1 MTRAGRRFPALIV
14 LACLAWPQVAA
25 ARAGAKWDVPVASP
39 VWSTWTTLLAGRT
52 YTFTATSDLSIG
64 DPGGS
69 ATMHLWDAEAE
80 QEVIHAGPSELEI
93 RVEPDGSVSYYRMH
107 TSLTYTVPSG
117 KSGYYWLMVR
127 ATYSVTPGVADIV
140 VPDEDGG
147 PDRERRFFGVPF
159 GGAIVD
165 LEVGASGA
173 RGAVLGTAFVPGGCT
188 DTVLYLLDGGRLVAL
203 DRDGGVGRASRLV
216 IPNSSLDLTAV
227 VASGS
232 APVTGATTLLLNDA
246 PLAGHDADRDG
257 VGHELEEA
265 IGTCPYRAFEAPPRW
280 DCTMIPDIADTDE
293 DGLREDAEIFGG
305 FETYNAD
312 GTVREPAVEL
322 PAWGASPRHK
332 DVFVET
338 DWCLDGGPVPGQPSP
353 PTCASPTD
361 DRDDTR
367 MTQPGAA
374 GAAAWFEPVAGSRGG
389 PPNPDAVPG
398 VNVHFDTGRDD
409 PLCGTTCGDWGGAQC
424 VSLVP
429 DPAAPGQHICP
440 DWPDLYP
447 SAMASNRRGMFH
459 HAFVPG
465 GQAYTNDVRFGAA
478 RDDGNTTAHEL
489 GHNLSLEH
497 WGDSR
502 GDLVPIRGRINCK
515 PNYQSLMNYA
525 YSFAGFGYSD
535 GALRDPPLDKE
546 AVVESR
552 GMGTTDPLRLARMFQ
567 DFRFSYAPTGDI
579 DWNRDGNY
587 ASGPVAAPFNWM
599 RASCGTF
606 AVGRQRVAAQVDAT
620 PAIVHFGGYY
630 YVFFVKWGRLWYS
643 RASSLP
649 EECDGRLHDATA
661 CAAWLA
667 PGFGGVEVTF
677 EDGSHPGRV
686 TSVAADVMDLEV
698 AGLGRP
704 LEPHLVV
711 TYHGPDTGAEIRWL
725 TLREAPPTGSAER
738 FHPEGVAAVLRF
750 APPGVRPDLE
760 LEEFQGALY
769 LAYPDVAPVCL
780 AKLDPRFGWMSLGE
794 LRDELGLPITILR
807 QTAGVGL
814 AANEARGEMWMA
826 AAEQDALDP
835 SCHMI
840 EIYHVNPATGQ
851 CDRLHNVPTVA
862 PDRLC
867 TTTKPALIFKP
878 DPNHAYGGWY
888 MLLFREK
895 PLNPTWPLWWSVPG
909 VRMTDRRGHFDP
921 GIPTSDVV
929 DEWTPFPDDAVSSLN
944 WWRMDDGRVLGAYI
958 LRGIDDDPISDL
970 VVLPRADGIA
980 RTEARDNDDRETIR
994 AGLCVS
1000 LRSVVAGL
1008 KCEPAGHPP
1017 LPAPSRLAECA
1028 SR

>member
-1 MTRAGRRFPALIV
+1 MIRAGWWFPALIV
-14 LACLAWPQVAA
+14 VACLAWPQAGA

-39 VWSTWTTLLAGRT
+39 VWSTWTALIAGRT
-52 YTFTATSDLSIG
+52 YTFTATSDLSMG
-64 DPGGS
+64 TPGAS
-69 ATMHLWDAEAE
+69 ATMHLWDPEAG
-80 QEVIHAGPSELEI
+80 QEVMHAGPSELEI
-93 RVEPDGSVSYYRMH
+93 RVEPDGTVSYYRMQ
-107 TSLTYTVPSG
+107 TRLTYTVLSG
-117 KSGYYWLMVR
+117 RSGYYWLMVR

-140 VPDEDGG
+140 VPDEEGG
-147 PDRERRFFGVPF
+147 PDRERRYFGVPF

-165 LEVGASGA
+165 LEVGPSGA

-188 DTVLYLLDGGRLVAL
+188 DTVLYLLDDGELVAA
-203 DRDGGVGRASRLV
+203 DGDGGVGRASRLV
-216 IPNSSLDLTAV
+216 IPSSSSRLTAV
-227 VASGS
+227 VASKS
-232 APVTGATTLLLNDA
+232 ESVTGAAALLLNDA

-305 FETYNAD
+305 FETYGAD

-322 PAWGASPRHK
+322 PAWGASARHK
-332 DVFVET
+332 DVFVEV
-338 DWCLDGGPVPGQPSP
+338 DWCLDGDRPEQPRP

-367 MTQPGAA
+367 MTASGAVD
-374 GAAAWFEPVAGSRGG
+374 AAAWFAPVAGSRGG
-389 PPNPDAVPG
+389 PSNPDAVPG

-409 PLCGTTCGDWGGAQC
+409 PACGTTCGNWGGANC

-429 DPAAPGQHICP
+429 DPQNPGEYVCP
-440 DWPDLYP
+440 DWQDLYP

-465 GQAYTNDVRFGAA
+465 GQSFTNDVRLSTASS
-478 RDDGNTTAHEL
+478 DGNVTAHEL
-489 GHNLSLEH
+489 AHNLGLEH

-502 GDLVPIRGRINCK
+502 GDLVPIRGRVNCK

-525 YSFAGFGYSD
+525 YTYANIGFSD
-535 GALRDPPLDKE
+535 GALREPALDKE

-552 GMGTTDPLRLARMFQ
+552 GMGTTDPVRLARMFRE
-567 DFRFSYAPTGDI
+567 FRFGHRPTGEI
-579 DWNRDGNY
+579 DWNRDGQY
-587 ASGPVAAPFNWM
+587 ASAPLAAPFNWT

-620 PAIVHFGGYY
+620 PAIVQFGGYT
-630 YVFFVKWGRLWYS
+630 YVFFVKWGRLWSS

-686 TSVAADVMDLEV
+686 TSVAADVIDLEV
-698 AGLGRP
+698 AGPGRP

-711 TYHGPDTGAEIRWL
+711 TYHGPDTGAEIRWF
-725 TLREAPPTGSAER
+725 TLREAPPPGSAER
-738 FHPEGVAAVLRF
+738 FRPQGVAATLRF
-750 APPGVRPDLE
+750 SPPGVRPDLE
-760 LEEFQGALY
+760 MDEFQGALY
-769 LAYPDVAPVCL
+769 LAYPDAAPVCL
-780 AKLDPRFGWMSLGE
+780 AKLDPRFGWSWIGE
-794 LRDELGLPITILR
+794 LRDELGLPITVLR

-814 AANEARGEMWMA
+814 AANEDRGELWMA
-826 AAEQDALDP
+826 AAEQDPLDP
-835 SCHMI
+835 TCHRI
-840 EIYHVNPATGQ
+840 EIYRVNPATGR
-851 CDRLHNVPTVA
+851 CDRLPRVPTVA
-862 PDRLC
+862 HDRLC

-878 DPNHAYGGWY
+878 DPNHAYGGSY

-895 PLNPTWPLWWSVPG
+895 PRDPTWPFWWSTPG
-909 VRMTDRRGHFDP
+909 VRMTDGRGYFDP
-921 GIPTSDVV
+921 DIPTSDVV
-929 DEWTPFPDDAVSSLN
+929 DAWTPFPDDATSSLN
-944 WWRMDDGRVLGAYI
+944 WWRTDDGRILGAYI
-958 LRGIDDDPISDL
+958 LRGTGSDPIADL

-1000 LRSVVAGL
+1000 LRSVVSGL
-1008 KCEPAGHPP
+1008 KCEPAGHRP
-1017 LPAPSRLAECA
+1017 LPAPSRLTEWAP
-1028 SR
+1028 R